1 VFAAKKGLGA
11 ANFRDAD
18 EDTMNEENILMLFD
32 CRDMDAALHPTA
44 RAFQV
49 LASYL
54 AANLPESEA
63 RSRALS
69 TLLEAKNQA
78 MLALTMGAGIRH

>member
-1 VFAAKKGLGA
+1 MNRREQA
-11 ANFRDAD
+11 R
-18 EDTMNEENILMLFD
+18 DTMNEENILMLFD
-32 CRDMDAALHPTA
+32 CRDIDAALHPTA

-49 LASYL
+49 LARYL
-54 AANLPESEA
+54 AASLPESEA

-78 MLALTMGAGIRH
+78 MLALAMGAEKRD